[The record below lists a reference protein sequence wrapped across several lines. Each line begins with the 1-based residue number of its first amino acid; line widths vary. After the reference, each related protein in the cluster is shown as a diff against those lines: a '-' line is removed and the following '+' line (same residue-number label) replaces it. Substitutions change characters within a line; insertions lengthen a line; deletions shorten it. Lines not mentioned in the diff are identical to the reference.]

1 MILFIALLCN
11 HKTYSKRINNISL
24 LAPRSN
30 LNIIFLLLKPAT
42 GGPQVSVFLVSIPS
56 LDKWGGFVRKG
67 IQDQIFAKSKTPKKS
82 S

>member
-56 LDKWGGFVRKG
+56 LDKWGGFCQEG
-67 IQDQIFAKSKTPKKS
+67 HPGSNLCQIKDP
-82 S
+82 